1 MIEQDLRTALMAHA
15 PLAALVGENVSAVV
29 APEGCQPPY
38 VVFQLVA
45 GQRPASMSRPGSTVN
60 KRMQITCFARSYSQV
75 KAIAQAVQDA
85 VEASPLFAAA
95 FQGDQ
100 DLYDPETKLRYV
112 ALDYS
117 LWQ

>member
-15 PLAALVGENVSAVV
+15 PLVALVGENIAAVV

-38 VVFQLVA
+38 LVYQLIA
-45 GQRPASMSRPGSTVN
+45 GQRTASMSQPGARVN
-60 KRMQITCFARSYSQV
+60 KRMQLTCFSRSYGQA
-75 KAIAQAVQDA
+75 KAIAQAAQDA
-85 VEASPLFAAA
+85 VEASPLFAAV